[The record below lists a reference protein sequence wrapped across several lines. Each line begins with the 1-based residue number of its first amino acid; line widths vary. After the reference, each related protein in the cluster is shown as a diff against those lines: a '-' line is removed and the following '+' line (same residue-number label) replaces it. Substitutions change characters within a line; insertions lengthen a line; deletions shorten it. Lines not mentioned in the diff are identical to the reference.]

1 MRRSRP
7 ILRWTLALT
16 LSAGMLAVGQGR
28 RPGRG
33 ESSPGAG
40 RQSKTQQQN
49 SPAGLLPTFAGT
61 IHGVDSK
68 LLTLD
73 VPGENLLEFHC
84 SKKTRYWDG
93 AKKLKSADFKPG
105 TLVAVEARRFPDGSL
120 DAVNVRIDRPKPA
133 PAN

>member
-1 MRRSRP
+1 
-7 ILRWTLALT
+7 
-16 LSAGMLAVGQGR
+16 MLGVGQ
-28 RPGRG
+28 
-33 ESSPGAG
+33 A
-40 RQSKTQQQN
+40 QQKKL
-49 SPAGLLPTFAGT
+49 PVELLPTFLGT

-105 TLVAVEARRFPDGSL
+105 MNVAVEARRFPDGSL

-133 PAN
+133 PEN